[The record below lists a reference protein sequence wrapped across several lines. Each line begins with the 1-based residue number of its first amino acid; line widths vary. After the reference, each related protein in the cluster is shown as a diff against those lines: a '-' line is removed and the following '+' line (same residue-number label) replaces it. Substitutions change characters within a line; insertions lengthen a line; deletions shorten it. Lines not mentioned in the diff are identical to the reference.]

1 MCFSNF
7 DLLYSRFT
15 YNRTVLL
22 IVLFSLPSL
31 SIPFVAWHAYFPAA
45 ASFTDC
51 KTKLPNWLYC
61 ITRLANLLFPFSP
74 FLSASSVRLFS
85 ASCISRAPYYC
96 NLNTITLS
104 QTYIRDQYNVSYTID
119 PNKNII
125 LSKQFYLRPHLRG
138 RVILSQTCCV
148 FMGVF
153 S

>member
-1 MCFSNF
+1 M
-7 DLLYSRFT
+7 YSRFT

-51 KTKLPNWLYC
+51 KTKLPSWLYC

-85 ASCISRAPYYC
+85 ASCISRTPYYC

-104 QTYIRDQYNVSYTID
+104 QTLHTSNSKTYRIQLTRTAALCFYSDLNLRLVLHGRII
-119 PNKNII
+119 PNHTCNIVAVN
-125 LSKQFYLRPHLRG
+125 LHG
-138 RVILSQTCCV
+138 
-148 FMGVF
+148 
-153 S
+153 